1 MSGQPYDEFLHER
14 IFVPLDMRDTH
25 YNVPD
30 SKFKRRVVVR
40 GSNMDNFR
48 KDTEYFSASYGLV
61 STARDYLRFE
71 QMLVNGGTL
80 MGTRLLGPRTVKM
93 MSSNKVGSLFG
104 SGKGANS
111 EGPVKSGFGYTVSVL
126 LDPIA
131 ADSRRSTGAFG
142 WGGAFGTVS

>member
-131 ADSRRSTGAFG
+131 ADARRSTGAFG